1 MPVFA
6 RADACAATTPCLQT
20 ASCAT
25 LPLPLQLKAPADIRA
40 PLGAVARLLAIAQH
54 GALLT
59 GRCDALVL
67 AAAAACAHTAPLH
80 AHSTCAY
87 TCAPSHFC
95 ALGCVLTI
103 GCMGVVSAPA
113 APLSASSSSPR
124 MIMMCRRAGF
134 CVVGRRLPLPLLV
147 CPSAPHGVGCRI
159 YVVIYDTVLLVLS
172 LAGSSSLKV

>member
-1 MPVFA
+1 MVQHA
-6 RADACAATTPCLQT
+6 RLLPPRGPHAPPCDVALHCADA
-20 ASCAT
+20 ASCV
-25 LPLPLQLKAPADIRA
+25 PPPRPLQLKALADIRA

-87 TCAPSHFC
+87 TCAPSHFY

-134 CVVGRRLPLPLLV
+134 CA
-147 CPSAPHGVGCRI
+147 C
-159 YVVIYDTVLLVLS
+159 
-172 LAGSSSLKV
+172 